1 MKLNNQEKDIVRRK
15 FCAYCIKVLR
25 GEALNYFDE
34 LKRKQKREINF
45 SDFFQ
50 KDLETLGYY
59 DNYEI
64 AENFIVLGNQV
75 SIYDEGI
82 SQALKK
88 LPSKKRDIILMLFF
102 LDMTRERNR
111 CLSAISTKYRTFIYK
126 SDSLKLLRKIL
137 G

>member
-25 GEALNYFDE
+25 GEALNYLDE

-45 SDFFQ
+45 SDFLQ

-64 AENFIVLGNQV
+64 AENFIVLGKQI
-75 SIYDEGI
+75 SIYDECI

-102 LDMTRERNR
+102 LDMTEKEIAV
-111 CLSAISTKYRTFIYK
+111 CLQLVQSTVHYHK

>member
-50 KDLETLGYY
+50 KDLKTLGYY

-75 SIYDEGI
+75 SIYDEGD
-82 SQALKK
+82 
-88 LPSKKRDIILMLFF
+88 R
-102 LDMTRERNR
+102 
-111 CLSAISTKYRTFIYK
+111 K
-126 SDSLKLLRKIL
+126 SVV
-137 G
+137 

>member
-25 GEALNYFDE
+25 GEALNCLDE
-34 LKRKQKREINF
+34 LRRKQKRKINF

-64 AENFIVLGNQV
+64 AKNFIVLGKQI
-75 SIYDEGI
+75 SIYDESI

-88 LPSKKRDIILMLFF
+88 LSSKKRDIILMLFF
-102 LDMTRERNR
+102 LDMTEKENAA
-111 CLSAISTKYRTFIYK
+111 CLQLVQSTVHL
-126 SDSLKLLRKIL
+126 S
-137 G
+137 

>member
-88 LPSKKRDIILMLFF
+88 LPSKKIDIILMLFF
-102 LDMTRERNR
+102 LDMTEKEIAA
-111 CLSAISTKYRTFIYK
+111 CLQLVQSTVHYHK

>member
-88 LPSKKRDIILMLFF
+88 LPSKKKRYNSDAF
-102 LDMTRERNR
+102 L
-111 CLSAISTKYRTFIYK
+111 
-126 SDSLKLLRKIL
+126 
-137 G
+137 